1 MECRLVTRAA
11 EDDNLGFRARVYGM
25 GYEVYKFYMI
35 FI

>member
-25 GYEVYKFYMI
+25 GYRLMMG
-35 FI
+35 